1 MSAPAQPAAAEDGD
15 AEYRRYVQERAAG
28 KQPESATAIRQ
39 PAATGEMPAKAKRRS
54 GSEKRRRA
62 TGPVLVRLLPEERAA
77 VEEKAATAG
86 LSLAA
91 FGRACMLGD
100 AGPRAKKRPPVDREL
115 LARTNGELNRVG
127 NNLNQIARALNR
139 GRDDELD
146 PYGLRAAGR
155 ELLATLTDIRRALG
169 YDRQS

>member
-1 MSAPAQPAAAEDGD
+1 MSAPAQPAIVARDDTEAVDTP
-15 AEYRRYVQERAAG
+15 AG
-28 KQPESATAIRQ
+28 GEL
-39 PAATGEMPAKAKRRS
+39 PAQRKRRS
-54 GSEKRRRA
+54 GSEKRQRA
-62 TGPVLVRLLPEERAA
+62 TGPVLVRLLPEERAT

-91 FGRACMLGD
+91 YGRACMLGD
-100 AGPRAKKRPPVDREL
+100 AGPRAKRRPPVEREL

-146 PYGLRAAGR
+146 PYGLRAASR
-155 ELLATLTDIRRALG
+155 ELLATLADIRAALG